1 MPKPK
6 MLDLIAEQENLAQM
20 RLTLAEIDREKCE
33 ALIRRIRGNSKAS
46 VVDEQRVM
54 RLAKMWK
61 SKKNNIASLSKML
74 LELSTIRNSVETKDA
89 GVTMNLIRAAFNSE
103 HKNIGDVVEDVRE
116 TQEDAFRTAAILESL
131 ESVTAQPIIES
142 PVSDMDLMRELD
154 EYLAADD
161 SQDLSVAEPKQH
173 RRAVSN
179 VRFANP
185 VAY

>member
-1 MPKPK
+1 MPKPG

-20 RLTLAEIDREKCE
+20 RLVLAEIDREKCE
-33 ALIRRIRGNSKAS
+33 VLIRKIRAGPRANTA
-46 VVDEQRVM
+46 DDQRVM

-61 SKKNNIASLSKML
+61 SKKNSVASLSKML

-131 ESVTAQPIIES
+131 ESVTAQPIIDS
-142 PVSDMDLMRELD
+142 PVSDTDLMRELD
-154 EYLAADD
+154 EYLAADE